1 MVEGD
6 WWLALV
12 ESRDDGQPLTH
23 CFDASVRALTRVQ
36 LEGLG
41 YRRWP
46 GLDPCVPGGPERY
59 RTLVLE
65 GSVWGVDTSL
75 FRWSSASRL
84 SRLPDRLGVGLE
96 FWPGVPGA
104 PLVPWRDEGDCRSAL
119 AEYRGRLAA
128 GAAGIWA
135 SLAGQPRAQASVDE
149 ACAAY
154 HRRAVPAYVGALLY
168 SDEYVIDRRIGGPFV
183 AIGRG

>member
-1 MVEGD
+1 MVESD

-12 ESRDDGQPLTH
+12 DSRDA
-23 CFDASVRALTRVQ
+23 ASVLADRFGVTARTLMC
-36 LEGLG
+36 LHFEGRG

-59 RTLVLE
+59 RALVFE
-65 GSVWGVDTSL
+65 GSIWGVDTSL

-84 SRLPDRLGVGLE
+84 SQLPDRLGVGLE
-96 FWPGVPGA
+96 FWPGVPGV

-119 AEYRGRLAA
+119 AEYRGRLAV

-149 ACAAY
+149 ACALY

-168 SDEYVIDRRIGGPFV
+168 SDEYVIDRRVGGPFA
-183 AIGRG
+183 AIGRE

>member
-1 MVEGD
+1 MVPGEY
-6 WWLALV
+6 WLALV
-12 ESRDDGQPLTH
+12 DSRDA
-23 CFDASVRALTRVQ
+23 ASVLADRFGVTAGALMC
-36 LEGLG
+36 LHFEGHG

-46 GLDPCVPGGPERY
+46 GLDPCVPGGLERY
-59 RTLVLE
+59 RALVFE

-104 PLVPWRDEGDCRSAL
+104 SLVPWRDEGDCRSAL
-119 AEYRGRLAA
+119 AEYRGRLAV

-149 ACAAY
+149 ACAVY
-154 HRRAVPAYVGALLY
+154 H
-168 SDEYVIDRRIGGPFV
+168 
-183 AIGRG
+183 